1 MAVVVKIKPVKVTAK
16 SKSEILNKIS
26 GYSVWA
32 RGDYFRSN
40 GRFLSKGQERQS
52 DAGVARLYSL
62 EKHNRK
68 VKVTKRTITR
78 GKRKGE
84 VEVTREVVRQ
94 SGWVAHYYDV
104 PVNMIDR
111 DGTRQNGRNFTLK
124 LK

>member
-1 MAVVVKIKPVKVTAK
+1 MAIVVKIKATKISAK
-16 SKSEILNKIS
+16 SKSDILRRLEGDFRTGFDRHYGFGLLGRRGGQHEGI
-26 GYSVWA
+26 A
-32 RGDYFRSN
+32 RF
-40 GRFLSKGQERQS
+40 
-52 DAGVARLYSL
+52 YSL

-104 PVNMIDR
+104 PRDMIDMG
-111 DGTRQNGRNFTLK
+111 GTKQGNRTFKLK